1 MISELESAKKDLA
14 FLTETIDSERDVL
27 LLLRSSLE
35 LSLIK
40 LGHEQDIVSEAV
52 DEFYNKRALH

>member
-1 MISELESAKKDLA
+1 MTLEQTKKDLA
-14 FLTETIDSERDVL
+14 FLTSEIKTPPEDL

-40 LGHEQDIVSEAV
+40 LGHSQEHTTAAV
-52 DEFYNKRALH
+52 DEFYHRTLH